1 MRRILPISV
10 TIMTICSIV
19 SAEVKKDTSKKAEP
33 RVEVLQKAKKF
44 GFPRAHKS
52 PRPTPNQTHV
62 PLQTS
67 FSIQLVLKNGAPGDV
82 VVPNSVAV
90 TLTPD
95 VDQLRRRFSQR
106 QETLDHGPRHDLLR
120 VVSNYFE

>member
-10 TIMTICSIV
+10 TILAICSIV
-19 SAEVKKDTSKKAEP
+19 SAEVKKDTSKKAES

-67 FSIQLVLKNGAPGDV
+67 FSIQLVLKNGVPGDV
-82 VVPNSVAV
+82 VATNSVAV
-90 TLTPD
+90 
-95 VDQLRRRFSQR
+95 RC
-106 QETLDHGPRHDLLR
+106 PRIDWR
-120 VVSNYFE
+120 SVWSVA